1 MAKKT
6 VEEIIAKY
14 KEIVGERDDDE
25 AIGFLEDL
33 SDSYTVD
40 TEDWKSKYEQND
52 KEWRQKYM
60 DRFNAP
66 KDDVDDVEEPFVRK
80 DTFESL
86 FKED

>member
-1 MAKKT
+1 MKKT
-6 VEEIIAKY
+6 LEEIIGKY
-14 KEIVGERDDDE
+14 KEIIGERNDDE

-40 TEDWKSKYEQND
+40 TEDWKAKYEQND
-52 KEWRQKYM
+52 RDWRQKYM

-66 KDDVDDVEEPFVRK
+66 KDEVEEDDDLFVKK

>member
-6 VEEIIAKY
+6 VEEIITKY
-14 KEIVGERDDDE
+14 KEIIGERDDDE

-52 KEWRQKYM
+52 RDWRQKYM

-66 KDDVDDVEEPFVRK
+66 KDEVEPDEDLFVKK

>member
-6 VEEIIAKY
+6 AEEIIAKY
-14 KEIVGERDDDE
+14 KEIIGDRDDDE

-40 TEDWKSKYEQND
+40 TEDWKAKYEQND
-52 KEWRQKYM
+52 RDWRQKYM
-60 DRFNAP
+60 DRFTTP
-66 KDDVDDVEEPFVRK
+66 KDELEQNEELFTKK

>member
-6 VEEIIAKY
+6 VEEIITKY
-14 KEIVGERDDDE
+14 KEIIGERDDDE

-33 SDSYTVD
+33 SDSYSVD

-52 KEWRQKYM
+52 RDWRQKYM

-66 KDDVDDVEEPFVRK
+66 KDEVEQDEDLFVKK